1 MGFLCL
7 KLCCLVG
14 PVCHLSK
21 CKAKNAIFSRQSRNL
36 SFSVYSRSVPPFQ
49 YFANSQYQIFRD
61 FKTKI
66 ELILEGNFDGVRILY
81 PVVKCSIFW
90 RFITIARSNAIQHHQ
105 YFTFLLTHYFPVHF
119 CTSMIF
125 VKKFNFNQTLVLM
138 KFLLLLRF
146 SFFFLFFS
154 FGYLLYGKFFLL
166 VVFVQIEFRLA
177 LKQKRGKIRK
187 IRFCL

>member
-119 CTSMIF
+119 CTSLIF

-146 SFFFLFFS
+146 FFS
-154 FGYLLYGKFFLL
+154 IKSTINLYFFWCCLKCDFKGKYS
-166 VVFVQIEFRLA
+166 
-177 LKQKRGKIRK
+177 
-187 IRFCL
+187 

>member
-119 CTSMIF
+119 CTSLIF

-138 KFLLLLRF
+138 PAGATSTGDGEPLQDNQDNSLSIQSK
-146 SFFFLFFS
+146 SS
-154 FGYLLYGKFFLL
+154 SQP
-166 VVFVQIEFRLA
+166 FVIE
-177 LKQKRGKIRK
+177 KVNS
-187 IRFCL
+187 